1 MSLNKLPVLPGFE
14 HMCSY
19 VCVVS
24 GKVDVTVIEQ
34 LLDLF
39 LLEGISS

>member
-1 MSLNKLPVLPGFE
+1 MSLNKLLVLPGLE

-19 VCVVS
+19 VCVVL

-34 LLDLF
+34 LLDFL
-39 LLEGISS
+39 LLEGVIS